1 MRVLDLDSQYWSG
14 QIQNIESLKRLYSVR
29 WGGNKW
35 PRRPLGVN
43 YSVEACS
50 HCVKVGLVVLLLKRE
65 LDSLTESLRWWWS
78 GWPPL
83 LVTMWVIPEDLGNF
97 SPKKLLSLFLFWSKS
112 QFSKIINL
120 QFYGLEIAV
129 DTRIKC
135 KCFSNFWQQ
144 YCHRWLHCSA
154 ILLQKIASVNQL
166 NCFLRY
172 WCFGKISLSTWV
184 PIFF

>member
-1 MRVLDLDSQYWSG
+1 MSDFRARFNIKLMHFREYKFIAFFYVYIMPVLYYVCGIVCFFCFFLVYAGSGSGQSVLIIDILFRYWSG

-65 LDSLTESLRWWWS
+65 LDSLTECLRWWWS

-83 LVTMWVIPEDLGNF
+83 LVSIWFIPEELGNF
-97 SPKKLLSLFLFWSKS
+97 P
-112 QFSKIINL
+112 
-120 QFYGLEIAV
+120 
-129 DTRIKC
+129 
-135 KCFSNFWQQ
+135 
-144 YCHRWLHCSA
+144 
-154 ILLQKIASVNQL
+154 
-166 NCFLRY
+166 
-172 WCFGKISLSTWV
+172 
-184 PIFF
+184 PPP

>member
-1 MRVLDLDSQYWSG
+1 MCCLFFFWFMWVLDLDSQYWSG

-97 SPKKLLSLFLFWSKS
+97 SPKKEKNLGEQKFSSFGVEFSRTILPSIFVLMSLLSTS
-112 QFSKIINL
+112 
-120 QFYGLEIAV
+120 V
-129 DTRIKC
+129 
-135 KCFSNFWQQ
+135 
-144 YCHRWLHCSA
+144 WLD
-154 ILLQKIASVNQL
+154 N
-166 NCFLRY
+166 
-172 WCFGKISLSTWV
+172 
-184 PIFF
+184 

>member
-1 MRVLDLDSQYWSG
+1 MFFFGLCGFWIWTVSTQYWYG
-14 QIQNIESLKRLYSVR
+14 QIQNIESLKRLYSVC

-43 YSVEACS
+43 YSVEACG

-97 SPKKLLSLFLFWSKS
+97 SPKKEKNLGEQKFSSFGVEFSQIMRNVVFELTSFFFWNSLLTELSKPCTLSLTNMHKNTEQRENKEVS
-112 QFSKIINL
+112 
-120 QFYGLEIAV
+120 
-129 DTRIKC
+129 
-135 KCFSNFWQQ
+135 
-144 YCHRWLHCSA
+144 RWMSH
-154 ILLQKIASVNQL
+154 
-166 NCFLRY
+166 
-172 WCFGKISLSTWV
+172 
-184 PIFF
+184 

>member
-1 MRVLDLDSQYWSG
+1 MDCFFFWFMRVLDLDSQYWSG

-50 HCVKVGLVVLLLKRE
+50 HYVKVDLGVLLLKRE

-97 SPKKLLSLFLFWSKS
+97 SPKKEKNLGEQKFARLSVSNFCGPKIIWFFSIESILFGPRC
-112 QFSKIINL
+112 FSK
-120 QFYGLEIAV
+120 
-129 DTRIKC
+129 
-135 KCFSNFWQQ
+135 
-144 YCHRWLHCSA
+144 
-154 ILLQKIASVNQL
+154 
-166 NCFLRY
+166 
-172 WCFGKISLSTWV
+172 FGS
-184 PIFF
+184 F

>member
-65 LDSLTESLRWWWS
+65 LDSLTECLRWWWS

-97 SPKKLLSLFLFWSKS
+97 SPKKGEKSWGAKNSRLSASNFPNVFSVKLFLFGDHRPLLINVISKNVS
-112 QFSKIINL
+112 RFVS
-120 QFYGLEIAV
+120 
-129 DTRIKC
+129 
-135 KCFSNFWQQ
+135 
-144 YCHRWLHCSA
+144 
-154 ILLQKIASVNQL
+154 
-166 NCFLRY
+166 
-172 WCFGKISLSTWV
+172 
-184 PIFF
+184 

>member
-1 MRVLDLDSQYWSG
+1 MIIISISTEIQLSSFFFVMRVLDLDSQYWSG
-14 QIQNIESLKRLYSVR
+14 QIQNIESLKRLYSVG

-65 LDSLTESLRWWWS
+65 LDSLMECLRWWWS

-97 SPKKLLSLFLFWSKS
+97 SPKKGEKSWGAKIHVFRCRIFANRSFLLVVK
-112 QFSKIINL
+112 
-120 QFYGLEIAV
+120 
-129 DTRIKC
+129 
-135 KCFSNFWQQ
+135 
-144 YCHRWLHCSA
+144 
-154 ILLQKIASVNQL
+154 
-166 NCFLRY
+166 
-172 WCFGKISLSTWV
+172 
-184 PIFF
+184 

>member
-1 MRVLDLDSQYWSG
+1 MNQLPVCQWHILKLTLKEYYVFFFFWFMRVLDLDSQYYWSG

-97 SPKKLLSLFLFWSKS
+97 SPKKEKNLGEQKFTHYFFVFLYCAS
-112 QFSKIINL
+112 QW
-120 QFYGLEIAV
+120 LEIFWI
-129 DTRIKC
+129 RFMG
-135 KCFSNFWQQ
+135 CFMIEFQMVNNFKQTFS
-144 YCHRWLHCSA
+144 YSL
-154 ILLQKIASVNQL
+154 KI
-166 NCFLRY
+166 
-172 WCFGKISLSTWV
+172 
-184 PIFF
+184 